1 MSAPHEFRKHY
12 SLAEARALLPS
23 LRLWLAELR
32 LLQRQLDGSG
42 ERTAELLAEGRDLGG
57 ERVNKPL
64 RSMARVQELLAELST
79 RELQLK
85 DLDRGLVD
93 FPSLRGD
100 REVFLCWEDG
110 EDDIEFWHD
119 LETGFA
125 GRERLE

>member
-1 MSAPHEFRKHY
+1 MSAPREFQKHY
-12 SLAEARALLPS
+12 TLAEARSLLPA
-23 LRLWLAELR
+23 LPLWLAELR
-32 LLQRQLDGSG
+32 LLQRQLTRSG

-57 ERVNKPL
+57 ERVNEPL
-64 RSMARVQELLAELST
+64 RNLARVQELLAELSS

-110 EDDIEFWHD
+110 EDDIEYWHD
-119 LETGFA
+119 LETGYA
-125 GRERLE
+125 GRERLT